1 MATNRRFL
9 LVKRPVEMFTDD
21 CFELVEEPVPEPG
34 DGEAVVR
41 LEYLSLDPTQRGWA
55 RDEPSYLPPVQLG
68 EVMRG
73 AGIGRVIASN
83 NDAFPVGGAVTG
95 LLGWQE
101 YVLVGGMT
109 GALANPLPDGIE
121 LLDAVS
127 LYGSTGITAYF
138 GLTDV
143 GNLQAGETL
152 VVSGAAGGVGS
163 IAGQIGKILGCRVV
177 GIAGGK
183 EKCRLV
189 VEELGFDDC
198 IDYKEGTEE
207 SRRRTPRSGLAEANP
222 TISHVGAALRE
233 ACPNGIDV
241 YFDNVGGDILDA
253 ALEEMNDFGRIVAC
267 GMISGYNAAERP
279 PGPRNIFRIVTKR
292 LRMQGFIVIDF
303 LPRFAEAA
311 IQLGTWAAEGKLQNR
326 VHVVDGFL
334 ETPRAINM
342 LFTGENTGK
351 LVVKL

>member
-1 MATNRRFL
+1 MTTNRKIL
-9 LVKRPVEMFTDD
+9 LAQRPVEMFTDN
-21 CFELVEEPVPEPG
+21 CFEVVEAPVPEPG
-34 DGEAVVR
+34 DGEAVVKV
-41 LEYLSLDPTQRGWA
+41 EYLSLDPTMRGWA
-55 RDEPSYLPPVQLG
+55 RDEPSYLPPVELG

-73 AGIGRVIASN
+73 GGAGRVVASN
-83 NDAFPVGGAVTG
+83 NAAYPVGAPVMG

-101 YVLVGGMT
+101 YALVGGAS
-109 GALANPLPDGIE
+109 GGLANVLPDGID
-121 LLDAVS
+121 LVDALS

-138 GLTDV
+138 GVIDI
-143 GNLQAGETL
+143 GHAQEGETL

-163 IAGQIGKILGCRVV
+163 IAGQIGKIIGCRVV
-177 GIAGGK
+177 GVAGGE
-183 EKCRLV
+183 EKCRFV

-198 IDYKEGTEE
+198 VDYKAGKI
-207 SRRRTPRSGLAEANP
+207 A
-222 TISHVGAALRE
+222 AALRE
-233 ACPNGIDV
+233 KCPQGIDV

-311 IQLGTWAAEGKLQNR
+311 LQLGVWAAEGKIKNR

-334 ETPRAINM
+334 SAPTAINM
-342 LFTGENTGK
+342 LFTGANTGK

>member
-1 MATNRRFL
+1 MSGSRRIL
-9 LVKRPVEMFTDD
+9 LVQRPVEMFTED
-21 CFELVEEPVPEPG
+21 CFEVVEDVIPEPG
-34 DGEAVVR
+34 GGEAVVQV
-41 LEYLSLDPTQRGWA
+41 EYFSLDPTMRGWA

-73 AGIGRVIASN
+73 GAAGRVIASN
-83 NDAFPVGGAVTG
+83 NPVYPVGAAVMG

-101 YVLVGGMT
+101 YAVVGGT
-109 GALANPLPDGIE
+109 SGGLANVLPEGVD
-121 LLDAVS
+121 LVDALS

-138 GLTDV
+138 GVTDV
-143 GNLQAGETL
+143 GQAQAGETL
-152 VVSGAAGGVGS
+152 VVSGAAGGVGT
-163 IAGQIGKILGCRVV
+163 IAGQIGKIIGCRVV

-183 EKCRLV
+183 EKCRFV

-198 IDYKEGTEE
+198 LDYKEGEIG
-207 SRRRTPRSGLAEANP
+207 R
-222 TISHVGAALRE
+222 ALQE
-233 ACPNGIDV
+233 KCPEGIDV

-253 ALEEMNDFGRIVAC
+253 ALERMNDFGRIVAC

-292 LRMQGFIVIDF
+292 LRMQGFIVIDY
-303 LPRFAEAA
+303 LPRFPEAA
-311 IQLGTWAAEGKLQNR
+311 LQLGVWAAEGKIKNR

-334 ETPRAINM
+334 SAPTAINM

>member
-1 MATNRRFL
+1 
-9 LVKRPVEMFTDD
+9 MFTES
-21 CFELVEEPVPEPG
+21 CFEVVEAAVPEP
-34 DGEAVVR
+34 DEGEAVVR
-41 LEYLSLDPTQRGWA
+41 VEYLSLDPTMRGWA

-73 AGIGRVIASN
+73 GGAGRVVASN
-83 NDAFPVGGAVTG
+83 NPAYPVGASVMG

-101 YVLVGGMT
+101 YAVVGGNT
-109 GALANPLPDGIE
+109 GMLANVLPDGVE
-121 LLDAVS
+121 LLDALS
-127 LYGSTGITAYF
+127 LYGSTGVTAYF
-138 GLTDV
+138 GVIDI
-143 GNLQAGETL
+143 GQAKEGETL

-163 IAGQIGKILGCRVV
+163 IAGQIGKIIGCRVV

-183 EKCRLV
+183 EKCRWV
-189 VEELGFDDC
+189 VDELGFDDC
-198 IDYKEGTEE
+198 IDYKAGNIGTA
-207 SRRRTPRSGLAEANP
+207 LAEA
-222 TISHVGAALRE
+222 
-233 ACPNGIDV
+233 CPDGIDV

-253 ALEEMNDFGRIVAC
+253 ALEHMKDFGRIVAC

-303 LPRFAEAA
+303 LPRFPEAA
-311 IQLGTWAAEGKLQNR
+311 LQLGVWAAEGKIHNR

-334 ETPRAINM
+334 SAPAAINM

-351 LVVKL
+351 LVVKC

>member
-21 CFELVEEPVPEPG
+21 CFELVEENVPEPG
-34 DGEAVVR
+34 PGEAVVQ

-101 YVLVGGMT
+101 YALVGGTT
-109 GALANPLPDGIE
+109 GALANPLPDGID

-138 GLTDV
+138 GLFDI
-143 GNLQAGETL
+143 GEIKEGETL

-163 IAGQIGKILGCRVV
+163 VAGQIGKIAGCTVV

-183 EKCRLV
+183 EKCRFV
-189 VEELGFDDC
+189 VDELGFDDC
-198 IDYKEGTEE
+198 IDYKEG
-207 SRRRTPRSGLAEANP
+207 
-222 TISHVGAALRE
+222 HVGAALRE
-233 ACPNGIDV
+233 KCPGGIDV

-253 ALEEMNDFGRIVAC
+253 ALEEMKDFGRIVAC
-267 GMISGYNAAERP
+267 GMISGYTAAERP
-279 PGPRNIFRIVTKR
+279 PGPRNIFRVLTKR

-311 IQLGTWAAEGKLQNR
+311 IQLGTWVAEGRLQNR
-326 VHVVDGFL
+326 VHVVEGFL
-334 ETPRAINM
+334 EMPRAVNM

-351 LVVKL
+351 LVVRV

>member
-21 CFELVEEPVPEPG
+21 CFELTEEPVPEPA
-34 DGEAVVR
+34 DGEAVVKM
-41 LEYLSLDPTQRGWA
+41 EYLSLDPTQRGWA

-73 AGIGRVIASN
+73 AGIGRVVASK

-101 YVLVGGMT
+101 YALVGGTT
-109 GALANPLPDGIE
+109 GALANPLPDGID

-138 GLTDV
+138 GLTDI
-143 GNLQAGETL
+143 GELQSGETL

-163 IAGQIGKILGCRVV
+163 IAGQIGKIKGCRVV

-198 IDYKEGTEE
+198 VDYKEG
-207 SRRRTPRSGLAEANP
+207 S
-222 TISHVGAALRE
+222 VGAALRE

-241 YFDNVGGDILDA
+241 YFDNVGGEILDA

-334 ETPRAINM
+334 ETPRAVNM

>member
-1 MATNRRFL
+1 MATNRKFL
-9 LVKRPVEMFTDD
+9 LVKRPVELFTDD
-21 CFELVEEPVPEPG
+21 CFELVEEPVPDPG
-34 DGEAVVR
+34 DGEAVVKM
-41 LEYLSLDPTQRGWA
+41 EYLSLDPTQRGWA
-55 RDEPSYLPPVQLG
+55 RDEPSYLPPVQIG

-73 AGIGRVIASN
+73 AGIGRVVASN

-101 YVLVGGMT
+101 YALVGGTT
-109 GALANPLPDGIE
+109 GALANPLPDGID

-138 GLTDV
+138 GLTDI
-143 GNLQAGETL
+143 GQLQAGETL

-163 IAGQIGKILGCRVV
+163 IAGQIGKILDCHVV

-198 IDYKEGTEE
+198 IDYKKG
-207 SRRRTPRSGLAEANP
+207 N
-222 TISHVGAALRE
+222 VGAALRE
-233 ACPNGIDV
+233 ACPDGIDV

-253 ALEEMNDFGRIVAC
+253 ALEEMKDFGRIVAC
-267 GMISGYNAAERP
+267 GMISGYTAAERP
-279 PGPRNIFRIVTKR
+279 PGPRNIFRIVSKR
-292 LRMQGFIVIDF
+292 LRMQGFIVIDY

-311 IQLGTWAAEGKLQNR
+311 IQLGVWAAEGKIQNR

-334 ETPRAINM
+334 ETPRAVNM

-351 LVVKL
+351 LVVKV

>member
-1 MATNRRFL
+1 MATNRKFL
-9 LVKRPVEMFTDD
+9 LVKRPVELFTDD
-21 CFELVEEPVPEPG
+21 CFELVEEPVPDPG
-34 DGEAVVR
+34 DGEAVVKM
-41 LEYLSLDPTQRGWA
+41 EYLSLDPTQRGWA
-55 RDEPSYLPPVQLG
+55 RDEPSYLPPVQIG

-73 AGIGRVIASN
+73 AGIGRVVASK

-101 YVLVGGMT
+101 YALVGGTT
-109 GALANPLPDGIE
+109 GALANPLPDGID

-138 GLTDV
+138 GLTDI
-143 GNLQAGETL
+143 GQLQAGETL

-163 IAGQIGKILGCRVV
+163 IAGQIGKILDCHVV

-198 IDYKEGTEE
+198 IDYKKG
-207 SRRRTPRSGLAEANP
+207 N
-222 TISHVGAALRE
+222 VGAALRE
-233 ACPNGIDV
+233 ACPDGIDV

-253 ALEEMNDFGRIVAC
+253 ALEEMKDFGRIVAC
-267 GMISGYNAAERP
+267 GMISGYTAAERP
-279 PGPRNIFRIVTKR
+279 PGPRNIFRIVSKR
-292 LRMQGFIVIDF
+292 LRMQGFIVIDY

-311 IQLGTWAAEGKLQNR
+311 IQLGVWAAEGKIQNR

-334 ETPRAINM
+334 ETPRAVNM

-351 LVVKL
+351 LVVKV

>member
-34 DGEAVVR
+34 DGEAVVKM
-41 LEYLSLDPTQRGWA
+41 EYLSLDPTQRGWA
-55 RDEPSYLPPVQLG
+55 RDEPSYLPPVQIG

-73 AGIGRVIASN
+73 AGIGRVIASE

-101 YVLVGGMT
+101 YVLVGGAT

-121 LLDAVS
+121 LPDAVS

-138 GLTDV
+138 GLFDI
-143 GNLQAGETL
+143 GEIKEGETL

-163 IAGQIGKILGCRVV
+163 VAGQIGKIVGCRVV

-189 VEELGFDDC
+189 VDELGFDDC
-198 IDYKEGTEE
+198 IDYKEG
-207 SRRRTPRSGLAEANP
+207 N
-222 TISHVGAALRE
+222 VGAALRV

-241 YFDNVGGDILDA
+241 YFDNVGGEILDA

-267 GMISGYNAAERP
+267 GMISGYTAAERP

-311 IQLGTWAAEGKLQNR
+311 LQLGVWAAEGKIQNR

-334 ETPRAINM
+334 AAPAAINM

-351 LVVKL
+351 LLVKV

>member
-9 LVKRPVEMFTDD
+9 LAKRPVEMFTDD
-21 CFELVEEPVPEPG
+21 CFEIVEAPVPEPG

-41 LEYLSLDPTQRGWA
+41 LEYFSLDPTMRGWA

-73 AGIGRVIASN
+73 GGAGRVVASN
-83 NDAFPVGGAVTG
+83 NPAYPVGAPVMG

-101 YVLVGGMT
+101 YAVVGGPH
-109 GALANPLPDGIE
+109 GGLANVLPDGID
-121 LLDAVS
+121 LVDALS
-127 LYGSTGITAYF
+127 LYGSTGVTAYF
-138 GLTDV
+138 GVVDI
-143 GNLQAGETL
+143 GQAKAGETL

-163 IAGQIGKILGCRVV
+163 IAGQVGKILSCKVV

-183 EKCRLV
+183 EKCRFV
-189 VEELGFDDC
+189 VDELGFDDC
-198 IDYKEGTEE
+198 IDYKEG
-207 SRRRTPRSGLAEANP
+207 N
-222 TISHVGAALRE
+222 VGAALRE
-233 ACPNGIDV
+233 TCPEGIDV

-253 ALEEMNDFGRIVAC
+253 ALEEMKDFGRIVAC

-303 LPRFAEAA
+303 LPRFPEAA
-311 IQLGTWAAEGKLQNR
+311 LQLGVWAAEGKIKNR

-334 ETPRAINM
+334 SAPTAINM
-342 LFTGENTGK
+342 LFTGANTGK